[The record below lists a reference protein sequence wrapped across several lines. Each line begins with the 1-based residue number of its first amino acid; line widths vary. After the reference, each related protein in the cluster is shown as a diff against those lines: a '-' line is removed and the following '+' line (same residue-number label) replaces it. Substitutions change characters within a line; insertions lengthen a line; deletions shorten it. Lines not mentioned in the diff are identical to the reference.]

1 MGKQDTQ
8 RAAHAFLL
16 DHFLSGRPFTL
27 PEFRTK
33 TGWDKPGTFNTYLSK
48 QFKGIIENVGGG
60 PLKISDTDLY
70 RVTESFQGFVEWP
83 KFRRL
88 VTQVR
93 SSGLMTYVK
102 IESKVLIYDF
112 LMPLTHETRLRST
125 LDGLFFKD
133 TILARLRA
141 IAPALLEAS
150 FPRRAGVSDD
160 EYLDEIIGFIQEH
173 FLGYSISHVDGR
185 FRLRGISDYDAAA
198 AFQKRGLKYLIDE
211 TTAIT
216 RFIFPYANDQELETV
231 QFLFHELFVRSMVRS
246 APGEREIWMI
256 ESGPERKVHIWRASD
271 ETDGDDDDE

>member
-27 PEFRTK
+27 AEFRTV
-33 TGWDKPGTFNTYLSK
+33 TGWDKVSTFNTYLSK
-48 QFKGIIENVGGG
+48 QFRGIIENIG
-60 PLKISDTDLY
+60 DTGDY
-70 RVTESFQGFVEWP
+70 RVTESFQAFVEWP

-93 SSGLMTYVK
+93 SSGLMNYEE

-133 TILARLRA
+133 TILARLRG
-141 IAPALLEAS
+141 IAPVWLDPW
-150 FPRRAGVSDD
+150 FPRGAGVSDD
-160 EYLDEIIGFIQEH
+160 EYLDEIIGFIEEH

-185 FRLRGISDYDAAA
+185 FRLRGISDYDAVA

-216 RFIFPYANDQELETV
+216 RFIFPYSDDEELAKV

-246 APGEREIWMI
+246 APGEKEIWMI
-256 ESGPERKVHIWRASD
+256 ESGPERKVHIWRA
-271 ETDGDDDDE
+271 TDDSGDDDE

>member
-27 PEFRTK
+27 AEFRTE
-33 TGWDKPGTFNTYLSK
+33 TGWDKVSTFNTYLSK
-48 QFKGIIENVGGG
+48 QFRGMIENIGGG
-60 PLKISDTDLY
+60 PFKLSDTGLY
-70 RVTESFQGFVEWP
+70 RVTESFEAFVEWP

-93 SSGLMTYVK
+93 SSGLMNYEK
-102 IESKVLIYDF
+102 IESKVLTYDF

-133 TILARLRA
+133 TILARLRG
-141 IAPALLEAS
+141 IAPSSLDPW
-150 FPRRAGVSDD
+150 FPREAGYSDE
-160 EYLDEIIGFIQEH
+160 EYLDGIIGFIQEH

-185 FRLRGISDYDAAA
+185 FRLRGISDYDVVA

-216 RFIFPYANDQELETV
+216 RFIFPYSDDDELERV

-246 APGEREIWMI
+246 APGEKEIWMI
-256 ESGPERKVHIWRASD
+256 ESGPERKVHIWRATD
-271 ETDGDDDDE
+271 ETGDDDDE